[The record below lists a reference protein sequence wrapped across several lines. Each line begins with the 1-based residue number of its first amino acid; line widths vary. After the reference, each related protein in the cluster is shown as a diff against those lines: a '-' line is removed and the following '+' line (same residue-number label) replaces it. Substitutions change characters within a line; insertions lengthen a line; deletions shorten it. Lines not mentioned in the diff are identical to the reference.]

1 MLSRIDGRGAL
12 FTPVWYLRLATLLP
26 LLLPFPMQAV
36 LRGSALVGARVPDWF
51 GNATMMAGMGLV
63 LFGPVYVIV
72 VGGILLILRR
82 RSWRAHAVAAL
93 AAPWLMVMGVGVFQ
107 AAADRTTGIWPHML
121 RYATECLIVGY
132 GYVGL
137 ALVGLLILQ
146 LAGWVRD

>member
-1 MLSRIDGRGAL
+1 MMMIEPEPVSIPVRTRQKSRVVLTR
-12 FTPVWYLRLATLLP
+12 VWYLRLATLLP

-82 RSWRAHAVAAL
+82 RS
-93 AAPWLMVMGVGVFQ
+93 
-107 AAADRTTGIWPHML
+107 
-121 RYATECLIVGY
+121 
-132 GYVGL
+132 
-137 ALVGLLILQ
+137 
-146 LAGWVRD
+146 